1 MTLLFVFKFCFGL
14 FLISKGA
21 SWFTDSSVAIA
32 NKLKVPK
39 LVIGATLVSIFTT
52 LPEFSVSFLASV
64 KNQPDT
70 AFGNAVGSVICN
82 LGLVLSVSAIISPIN
97 KSREISSKSILMLLM
112 GIFIFSYSYFF
123 GYGFISR
130 TLGLILLSV
139 AILYLIF
146 SSLGRNFEESTN
158 ECEDSFKKII
168 LFFVFGGA
176 FVLFGS
182 YLVVGNVIPI
192 AKLMGV
198 PEIIIALTMVA
209 IGTSLPELVMAVA
222 SSLKGHGGIALGN
235 VVGANILNLT
245 WVVGSAALYNPLKI
259 SHKTYFF
266 DLPFMVLMMSLF
278 LFFIFFRKKIKKLSG
293 FFLLT
298 TYFLYVVVSFF

>member
-1 MTLLFVFKFCFGL
+1 LTLIFVLKFCFGL

-21 SWFTDSSVAIA
+21 SWFADSSVAIA

-82 LGLVLSVSAIISPIN
+82 IGLVLSVSAIISPIIN
-97 KSREISSKSILMLLM
+97 STKISSKSFLMLLI
-112 GIFIFSYSYFF
+112 GIFLYLFSYFF
-123 GYGFISR
+123 SHGFISS
-130 TLGLILLSV
+130 TLGAILFLV
-139 AILYLIF
+139 AIFYLII
-146 SSLGRNFEESTN
+146 SSLSGNSDELTDESK
-158 ECEDSFKKII
+158 DSLNKII
-168 LFFVFGGA
+168 LFFIFGGT
-176 FVLFGS
+176 FVLIGS

-222 SSLKGHGGIALGN
+222 SSLKGHSGIALGN

-259 SHKTYFF
+259 EHKTYFF
-266 DLPFMVLMMSLF
+266 DLPFMILMMGLF
-278 LFFIFFRKKIKKLSG
+278 LFFILFRKKINARSG
-293 FFLLT
+293 FFLLA
-298 TYFLYVVVSFF
+298 TYILYVAVSFF